1 MLKLQLKNYKI
12 MNDFHSLRIN
22 LITKSFYEKYS
33 KALNINSDI
42 ESIKMEFSKEV
53 KNNFEINSEN
63 YQIDKVK
70 LEERI
75 EECLVCYQNLLTEE
89 FLAL

>member
-1 MLKLQLKNYKI
+1 

-42 ESIKMEFSKEV
+42 ETLNTEFIKEV

-63 YQIDKVK
+63 YQIDKIKFEKRV
-70 LEERI
+70 
-75 EECLVCYQNLLTEE
+75 EECLIYYQNLLVEE
-89 FLAL
+89 CLALKKPNG

>member
-1 MLKLQLKNYKI
+1 